1 MGSIIALAFAAKH
14 SKSVKSIT
22 LVAPPYFP
30 SKDGVEFT
38 VMNRL
43 TPKRLWPPHAFLSSI
58 MVWGVKLM
66 DQNLET
72 LIKSRTKVHVV
83 MGTKDKSVP
92 PDCANNMKKKFPAV
106 ELNNIANAGHRSV
119 VFRRKKDF
127 AEDLFKIWE
136 NAAASHHHES

>member
-1 MGSIIALAFAAKH
+1 MAWELNFMILDLMKH
-14 SKSVKSIT
+14 THHSGWHTTHNV
-22 LVAPPYFP
+22 LY
-30 SKDGVEFT
+30 
-38 VMNRL
+38 R
-43 TPKRLWPPHAFLSSI
+43 
-58 MVWGVKLM
+58 GVKLM

-119 VFRRKKDF
+119 VFRREKDF